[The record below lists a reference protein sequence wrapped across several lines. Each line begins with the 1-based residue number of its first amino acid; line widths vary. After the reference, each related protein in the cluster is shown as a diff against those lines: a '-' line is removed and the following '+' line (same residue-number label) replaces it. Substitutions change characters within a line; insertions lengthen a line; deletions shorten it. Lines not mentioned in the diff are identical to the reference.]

1 MSRESGIVYAV
12 PTHLRERE
20 PFAFGRTVG
29 EVPKLVAI
37 GFVAA
42 QLVSSN
48 ELPGLLRL
56 PAAAVIF
63 MFGAAWALVRIQH
76 RTLDGWLG
84 LACSYGARPRRQ
96 VWRSTGATL
105 RAAEMRGDIQREQSR
120 GWYEL
125 QRVRVRWAEAPAMS
139 ASDNRQHTGAAS
151 GVGGSA

>member
-29 EVPKLVAI
+29 EVAKLVAI

-96 VWRSTGATL
+96 VWRSTGSTL
-105 RAAEMRGDIQREQSR
+105 NIADMRGEKQERR

-139 ASDNRQHTGAAS
+139 ASDNRQHMGAAS
-151 GVGGSA
+151 GVGGSV